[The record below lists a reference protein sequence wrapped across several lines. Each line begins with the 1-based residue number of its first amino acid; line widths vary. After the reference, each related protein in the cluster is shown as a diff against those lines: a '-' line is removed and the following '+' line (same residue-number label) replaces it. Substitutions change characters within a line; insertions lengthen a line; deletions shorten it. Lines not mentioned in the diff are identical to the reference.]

1 MIIVLFSLLF
11 LVVLLLTRS
20 YRCVEQYYSTILYIS
35 LMSVF
40 YTLICTNYGLWTFRV
55 WWIFTN
61 QAVALLEAV
70 ILFPSTTALFLRYL
84 PRHSR
89 FTMLYFILFVA
100 LYIVME
106 YIMIQL
112 GEIRYTQGWN
122 LGWSTVV
129 DVLMFLFMLLHERSK
144 RLTWILTVVV
154 VAFFI
159 RWFDVPLFA
168 L

>member
-1 MIIVLFSLLF
+1 MVIVLFSVLF

-20 YRCVEQYYSTILYIS
+20 YRYVEQYYSTILYIS
-35 LMSVF
+35 LTSVF
-40 YTLICTNYGLWTFRV
+40 YTLICTNYGLWTFPV

-61 QAVALLEAV
+61 QAAALLEAV
-70 ILFPSTTALFLRYL
+70 ILFPSTTVLFLRYL

-89 FTMLYFILFVA
+89 FVMLYILFFVA
-100 LYIVME
+100 LYVVME
-106 YIMIQL
+106 YLMIQR
-112 GEIRYTQGWN
+112 GQIRYAHGWN

-129 DVLMFLFMLLHERSK
+129 NVLMFLFMLLHERSK
-144 RLTWILTVVV
+144 RLTWILAVVI